1 MEQYAIKG
9 GNPLVGEVEIGGAKN
24 AALPILAASVMTD
37 ETVYIENMPD
47 VRDTNVL
54 LSAMENIGVIV
65 KRTDR
70 HKVTLNASNI
80 SELVVEDENI
90 KKIRASYYLIGALL
104 GKYKH
109 AEVAL
114 PGGCDIGC
122 RAIDQHIKGFR
133 ALGAEVRIE
142 HGLIKT
148 HAEHL
153 RGSHIYMDVV
163 SVGATINIMMAA
175 VMAEGTTIIENSAK
189 EPHVVDLANFL
200 NSMGANIKGAGTDVI
215 RIKGVSHL
223 HGTEYAVIPDQIE
236 AGTYMVAAAATGGSF
251 NLKLGHN
258 LAEDHAVHI
267 QLTSFAEQVKEKT
280 GGSINIQIIPNGTLG
295 SEADMISQIQA
306 GALDMAK
313 VSASTLG
320 NFSEKYNA
328 FSVPYVFNDQA
339 HYYSYMDS
347 DSAKAVFESTDDQG
361 FRGLTWLD
369 SGARSFYTKATAIRT
384 PADLKGLK
392 IRTMD
397 SQMAIDMMNCLGGSA
412 TVMGYSDIYTGMQ
425 QGVIDGAE
433 NNVTA
438 LRDHGD
444 VTKYYCFDEHTR
456 IPDMVVIASS
466 VWNKFSDEQKS
477 IVSECAK
484 TATEEYKDAWKK
496 FEDEVLDKAVNQN
509 GVELVKDVD
518 IAAFQAAVQ
527 PIYEN
532 LKTSN
537 PTTYAV
543 VEEIRAMA

>member
-1 MEQYAIKG
+1 MKISRRQFVQVLAVAGASALLTACG
-9 GNPLVGEVEIGGAKN
+9 GSSNN
-24 AALPILAASVMTD
+24 SAAGSIAAS
-37 ETVYIENMPD
+37 
-47 VRDTNVL
+47 
-54 LSAMENIGVIV
+54 G
-65 KRTDR
+65 
-70 HKVTLNASNI
+70 
-80 SELVVEDENI
+80 
-90 KKIRASYYLIGALL
+90 
-104 GKYKH
+104 
-109 AEVAL
+109 
-114 PGGCDIGC
+114 
-122 RAIDQHIKGFR
+122 
-133 ALGAEVRIE
+133 
-142 HGLIKT
+142 
-148 HAEHL
+148 
-153 RGSHIYMDVV
+153 
-163 SVGATINIMMAA
+163 
-175 VMAEGTTIIENSAK
+175 
-189 EPHVVDLANFL
+189 
-200 NSMGANIKGAGTDVI
+200 
-215 RIKGVSHL
+215 
-223 HGTEYAVIPDQIE
+223 
-236 AGTYMVAAAATGGSF
+236 AAAAAGGSF

-280 GGSINIQIIPNGTLG
+280 NGTVNIQIIPNGTLG
-295 SEADMISQIQA
+295 SESDMISQIQA

-328 FSVPYVFNDQA
+328 FSVPYVFDDQD
-339 HYYSYMDS
+339 HYYTYMDS
-347 DSAKAVFESTDDQG
+347 DSAQAVFESTDDQG

-456 IPDMVVIASS
+456 IPDMVIISS
-466 VWNKFSDEQKS
+466 NIWNQFSDDQKS
-477 IVSECAK
+477 AVTECAK
-484 TATEEYKDAWKK
+484 AATEEYKTAWKN

-518 IAAFQAAVQ
+518 IAAFQSAVQ

-532 LKTSN
+532 LKTAN

>member
-1 MEQYAIKG
+1 MKITRRQFVQAMA
-9 GNPLVGEVEIGGAKN
+9 VAGA
-24 AALPILAASVMTD
+24 S
-37 ETVYIENMPD
+37 
-47 VRDTNVL
+47 
-54 LSAMENIGVIV
+54 
-65 KRTDR
+65 
-70 HKVTLNASNI
+70 
-80 SELVVEDENI
+80 
-90 KKIRASYYLIGALL
+90 ALL
-104 GKYKH
+104 T
-109 AEVAL
+109 AC
-114 PGGCDIGC
+114 GGSS
-122 RAIDQHIKGFR
+122 
-133 ALGAEVRIE
+133 
-142 HGLIKT
+142 
-148 HAEHL
+148 
-153 RGSHIYMDVV
+153 GS
-163 SVGATINIMMAA
+163 T
-175 VMAEGTTIIENSAK
+175 
-189 EPHVVDLANFL
+189 
-200 NSMGANIKGAGTDVI
+200 AGS
-215 RIKGVSHL
+215 G
-223 HGTEYAVIPDQIE
+223 
-236 AGTYMVAAAATGGSF
+236 AAAAAGGNF

-328 FSVPYVFNDQA
+328 FSVPYVFDDQD
-339 HYYSYMDS
+339 HYYTYMDS
-347 DSAKAVFESTDDQG
+347 DSAQAVFESTDDQG

-425 QGVIDGAE
+425 QGVIDG
-433 NNVTA
+433 
-438 LRDHGD
+438 
-444 VTKYYCFDEHTR
+444 DEHTR
-456 IPDMVVIASS
+456 IPDMVIIASS

-477 IVSECAK
+477 IVAECAA

>member
-1 MEQYAIKG
+1 MQTSKNHFEAKVIFNDETIRRMFRTEFYTYEGMQRLVWLAVAFALVMLALFVPIPTVVKVLCL
-9 GNPLVGEVEIGGAKN
+9 LVGCAMFAMPDFLSRVAAEGVIMQRGGAESTVSCRIN
-24 AALPILAASVMTD
+24 AGGVD
-37 ETVYIENMPD
+37 VENGAHIPFD
-47 VRDTNVL
+47 K
-54 LSAMENIGVIV
+54 I
-65 KRTDR
+65 DR
-70 HKVTLNASNI
+70 L
-80 SELVVEDENI
+80 VEDDQ
-90 KKIRASYYLIGALL
+90 YFYLFQS
-104 GKYKH
+104 
-109 AEVAL
+109 
-114 PGGCDIGC
+114 
-122 RAIDQHIKGFR
+122 RQ
-133 ALGAEVRIE
+133 
-142 HGLIKT
+142 
-148 HAEHL
+148 
-153 RGSHIYMDVV
+153 M
-163 SVGATINIMMAA
+163 A
-175 VMAEGTTIIENSAK
+175 VMIPKGSLLPANPERFAKVLAK
-189 EPHVVDLANFL
+189 E
-200 NSMGANIKGAGTDVI
+200 
-215 RIKGVSHL
+215 
-223 HGTEYAVIPDQIE
+223 
-236 AGTYMVAAAATGGSF
+236 TGKDWQQPKS
-251 NLKLGHN
+251 LWGHN

-280 GGSINIQIIPNGTLG
+280 NGTVNIQIIPNGTLG
-295 SEADMISQIQA
+295 SESDMISQIQA

-328 FSVPYVFNDQA
+328 FSVPYVFDDQA
-339 HYYSYMDS
+339 HYYTYMDS
-347 DSAKAVFESTDDQG
+347 DSAQAVFESTDDQG

-456 IPDMVVIASS
+456 IPDMVIISS
-466 VWNKFSDEQKS
+466 NIWNQFSDDQKS
-477 IVSECAK
+477 AVTECAK
-484 TATEEYKDAWKK
+484 AATEEYKTAWKN

-518 IAAFQAAVQ
+518 IAAFQSAVQ

-532 LKTSN
+532 LKTAN

-543 VEEIRAMA
+543 VEEIRAMV